1 MSKIEK
7 ERNTSAILRYNG
19 VFHGKNNKVDEI
31 IEQKTTVFGK
41 YCVDDSNFQ
50 PISEALK
57 TLNGRRPLTDPE
69 IQAHFDFADG
79 KDDGRDAP
87 LERRY
92 NDITELSTDIRK
104 KQGEIKDKIDEARYY
119 AKKMQ
124 KLNGNEAN

>member
-7 ERNTSAILRYNG
+7 ERNTSAIKRYTSD
-19 VFHGKNNKVDEI
+19 FSQSKNDMMNVNQTE
-31 IEQKTTVFGK
+31 TVFGK

-79 KDDGRDAP
+79 KDDGREAP
-87 LERRY
+87 LERRF

-104 KQGEIKDKIDEARYY
+104 KQGEIKDKIEEARYY
-119 AKKMQ
+119 AEKMQ
-124 KLNGNEAN
+124 KLNGNEAK